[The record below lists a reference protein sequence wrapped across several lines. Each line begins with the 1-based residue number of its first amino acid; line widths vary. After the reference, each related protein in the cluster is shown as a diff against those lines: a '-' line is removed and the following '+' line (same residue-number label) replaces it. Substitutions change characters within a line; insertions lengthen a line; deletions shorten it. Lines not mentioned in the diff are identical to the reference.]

1 MLTFTR
7 DDNNT
12 YIVTANEKFIGRLV
26 KNNGRWLLLYY
37 DVTWV
42 GYVYIPYETSLEST
56 VSYLKEEFNTWLT
69 LKDDKYFGEL
79 SYTEY
84 KK

>member
-26 KNNGRWLLLYY
+26 KNNGRWRLLYY

-56 VSYLKEEFNTWLT
+56 MSYLEDEFNTWLT
-69 LKDDKYFGEL
+69 LKDDEYFGEL
-79 SYTEY
+79 SHAEY
-84 KK
+84 KE

>member
-1 MLTFTR
+1 MLTFSK

-12 YIVTANEKFIGRLV
+12 YIVTANEKFIGRIY
-26 KNNGRWLLLYY
+26 KNNGLWWLEYY
-37 DVTWV
+37 DVSW
-42 GYVYIPYETSLEST
+42 GNVYIPYETSLELTLSE
-56 VSYLKEEFNTWLT
+56 LEDDFNTWLT
-69 LKDDKYFGEL
+69 LKDEEYFGEL

>member
-12 YIVTANEKFIGRLV
+12 YIVTANEKFIGRLE
-26 KNNGRWLLLYY
+26 KNNGKWWFEYY
-37 DVTWV
+37 DVSWGHV
-42 GYVYIPYETSLEST
+42 YVPYETSLELTLSD
-56 VSYLKEEFNTWLT
+56 LEDEFNTWLT
-69 LKDDKYFGEL
+69 LKDDEYFGEL
-79 SYTEY
+79 SYTKY

>member
-1 MLTFTR
+1 MLTFTK

-12 YIVTANEKFIGRLV
+12 YIVTANEKFIGRLE
-26 KNNGRWLLLYY
+26 KNNGKWWLVYY
-37 DVTWV
+37 DVTW
-42 GYVYIPYETSLEST
+42 GHVYIPYETSLEST
-56 VSYLKEEFNTWLT
+56 LSYLEDEFNRWLT
-69 LKDDKYFGEL
+69 FKDVEYFGEL

>member
-12 YIVTANEKFIGRLV
+12 YIVTANKKFIGRLK
-26 KNNGRWLLLYY
+26 KNNGKWWLLYY
-37 DVTWV
+37 DVTW
-42 GYVYIPYETSLEST
+42 GHTHIPYETSLELTIS
-56 VSYLKEEFNTWLT
+56 VLENDFNTWLT
-69 LKDDKYFGEL
+69 CDEIGYFGEL
-79 SYTEY
+79 SHAEY

>member
-26 KNNGRWLLLYY
+26 KINGVWYFEY
-37 DVTWV
+37 NEVTSDVV
-42 GYVYIPYETSLEST
+42 YVSFGTSLKLTESE
-56 VSYLKEEFNTWLT
+56 LENDFKTWLT
-69 LKDDKYFGEL
+69 CNEIGYFGEL
-79 SYTEY
+79 SHAEY
-84 KK
+84 KE

>member
-26 KNNGRWLLLYY
+26 KNNCRWYLDYN
-37 DVTWV
+37 DVSWGNV
-42 GYVYIPYETSLEST
+42 HVPYETSLELTESDLE
-56 VSYLKEEFNTWLT
+56 YEFNTWLT
-69 LKDDKYFGEL
+69 FKNDEYFGEL
-79 SYTEY
+79 SHTEY
-84 KK
+84 EE

>member
-12 YIVTANEKFIGRLV
+12 YIVSANEKFVGRLY
-26 KNNGRWLLLYY
+26 KNNRVWCLEYN
-37 DVTWV
+37 DVST
-42 GYVYIPYETSLEST
+42 GYVCVSYETSLELTLSD
-56 VSYLKEEFNTWLT
+56 LEDEFNSWLT
-69 LKDDKYFGEL
+69 HKDVEYFGEL

-84 KK
+84 KE

>member
-26 KNNGRWLLLYY
+26 ENKGKWWLLYC
-37 DVTWV
+37 DVTWGHV
-42 GYVYIPYETSLEST
+42 CIPYETSLELTLSD
-56 VSYLKEEFNTWLT
+56 LEDEFNTWLT
-69 LKDDKYFGEL
+69 LKDVAYFGEL
-79 SYTEY
+79 SYKEY
-84 KK
+84 KE